1 MASIIE
7 QAEIV
12 LLVTAI
18 VGMLARRLRIP
29 TTAGLVVAGLGLAL
43 VPGTIDIT
51 LTKELIFDA
60 FLPPLV
66 FEAALHISW
75 SELRKDS
82 AVILT
87 LTTLGVLLT
96 ASAAAAGM
104 HYLLHWG
111 WDEAAVF
118 GILIAATD
126 PVSVIATFKEA
137 RVSSRLRLLLEA
149 ESLFN
154 DGIAAV
160 ALSAAIL
167 FIGGEKVTTFDIGRT
182 LIASIFGGIFCGAV
196 ITSGILMLAG
206 RTTDHLTEITLTTVA
221 AYGSFLLAERLHLS
235 GVLASL
241 TAGLIVGNAG
251 YLSSIVSRQAVES
264 FWEYAAFLANSFIFV
279 LIGIRIWQQDF
290 ASVASMVP
298 IAVAIALTGR
308 AVAIYP
314 CCALFARSTLRVEP
328 RHQHILFW
336 GGLRG
341 ALALALALGLP
352 AGLPQR
358 EEIITTVFEIVAFS
372 IFAQGLT
379 MPTLLRRWERSS
391 RIFGSTSLLADRLRN
406 DCFLQ
411 ERHGQQLATCNHR
424 ELYLAVAGIVLS
436 QPVHSPAI

>member
-1 MASIIE
+1 MALLIG
-7 QAEIV
+7 QVEIV

-18 VGMLARRLRIP
+18 VGMLARRLHIP

-43 VPGTIDIT
+43 LHGTIELT
-51 LTKELIFDA
+51 LTKDLIFDA

-66 FEAALHISW
+66 FEAALYIGW

-87 LTTLGVLLT
+87 LAILGVLLT
-96 ASAAAAGM
+96 ASVTTAGM
-104 HYLLHWG
+104 HYLLHWSWEG
-111 WDEAAVF
+111 AALF

-126 PVSVIATFKEA
+126 PVSVIATFKEVGT
-137 RVSSRLRLLLEA
+137 RSRLRLLLEA

-160 ALSAAIL
+160 AFSTAIL
-167 FIGGEKVTTFDIGRT
+167 FITGEKVSAFDIGRT
-182 LIASIFGGIFCGAV
+182 LIASIFGGMFCGAV
-196 ITSGILMLAG
+196 ITSGILLLAG

-251 YLSSIVSRQAVES
+251 YLRSIYSRQAVES
-264 FWEYAAFLANSFIFV
+264 FWEYAAFVANSFIFV
-279 LIGIRIWQQDF
+279 LIGIRIVEQHF
-290 ASVASMVP
+290 ASVATIIPAVVITMV
-298 IAVAIALTGR
+298 GR

-314 CCALFARSTLRVEP
+314 CCALFARSTARVQP

-352 AGLPQR
+352 PELNYR
-358 EEIITTVFEIVAFS
+358 EEIIATVFGIVTFS
-372 IFAQGLT
+372 IFLQGLT
-379 MPTLLRRWERSS
+379 ITALLRRLGE
-391 RIFGSTSLLADRLRN
+391 
-406 DCFLQ
+406 
-411 ERHGQQLATCNHR
+411 
-424 ELYLAVAGIVLS
+424 V
-436 QPVHSPAI
+436 P

>member
-1 MASIIE
+1 MELIIE
-7 QAEIV
+7 QAEIL

-18 VGMLARRLRIP
+18 VGMLAHRLRIP

-96 ASAAAAGM
+96 ASVTTAGM
-104 HYLLHWG
+104 HYLLHWS
-111 WDEAAVF
+111 WQAAALF
-118 GILIAATD
+118 GILVAATD

-137 RVSSRLRLLLEA
+137 GVSGRLRLLLEA

-160 ALSAAIL
+160 ALSTAIL
-167 FIGGEKVTTFDIGRT
+167 FIVGEKVTAFDIGRT
-182 LIASIFGGIFCGAV
+182 LIASIFGGIFCGAI
-196 ITSGILMLAG
+196 ITSAILMLAG
-206 RTTDHLTEITLTTVA
+206 GTTDHLTEITLTTVA

-241 TAGLIVGNAG
+241 AAGIIVGNAG
-251 YLSSIVSRQAVES
+251 YLRSIVSRQAVES

-290 ASVASMVP
+290 ASVASIVP
-298 IAVAIALTGR
+298 VAVAITLVGR
-308 AVAIYP
+308 AAAIYP
-314 CCALFARSTLRVEP
+314 CCAFFARSTLRVKP

-358 EEIITTVFEIVAFS
+358 IEIITTVFVIVVFS

-379 MPTLLRRWERSS
+379 MPALLRRLGEM
-391 RIFGSTSLLADRLRN
+391 
-406 DCFLQ
+406 
-411 ERHGQQLATCNHR
+411 
-424 ELYLAVAGIVLS
+424 
-436 QPVHSPAI
+436 P

>member
-1 MASIIE
+1 MASLLG
-7 QAEIV
+7 QVEIV

-18 VGMLARRLRIP
+18 VGMLARRLRVP

-43 VPGTIDIT
+43 LPGTVEIT
-51 LTKELIFDA
+51 LTKDLIFEV

-66 FEAALHISW
+66 FEAALYISW

-87 LTTLGVLLT
+87 LATLGVLLT
-96 ASAAAAGM
+96 ASATWAGM
-104 HYLLHWG
+104 HYLLHWR
-111 WDEAAVF
+111 WEDAALF

-126 PVSVIATFKEA
+126 PVSVIATFKETG
-137 RVSSRLRLLLEA
+137 VTGRLRLLLEA

-160 ALSAAIL
+160 AFSTAIL
-167 FIGGEKVTTFDIGRT
+167 VVMGEKVTPFDIGQT
-182 LIASIFGGIFCGAV
+182 LMTSIFGGILCGAV
-196 ITSGILMLAG
+196 ITSGILIVAG

-251 YLSSIVSRQAVES
+251 YLRSISSREAVES

-279 LIGIRIWQQDF
+279 LIGIRIMKQDF
-290 ASVASMVP
+290 ASVASIFP
-298 IAVAIALTGR
+298 IAVVIVMVGR
-308 AVAIYP
+308 AVAVYP
-314 CCALFARSTLRVEP
+314 CCALFARSTARVQI

-341 ALALALALGLP
+341 ALSLALALGLP
-352 AGLPQR
+352 PELAYR
-358 EEIITTVFEIVAFS
+358 EEILATVFGIVTFS
-372 IFAQGLT
+372 VFVQGLT
-379 MPTLLRRWERSS
+379 VTPLLRRLGEIR
-391 RIFGSTSLLADRLRN
+391 
-406 DCFLQ
+406 
-411 ERHGQQLATCNHR
+411 
-424 ELYLAVAGIVLS
+424 
-436 QPVHSPAI
+436 

>member
-1 MASIIE
+1 MALLIG
-7 QAEIV
+7 QVEIV

-43 VPGTIDIT
+43 LPGTIEIT

-66 FEAALHISW
+66 FEAALYISW
-75 SELRKDS
+75 IELRKDL

-87 LTTLGVLLT
+87 LATLGVLLT
-96 ASAAAAGM
+96 AGATTAGM
-104 HYLLHWG
+104 HYLLQWSWEG
-111 WDEAAVF
+111 AALF

-137 RVSSRLRLLLEA
+137 GVRSRLRLLLEA

-160 ALSAAIL
+160 AFSTAIV
-167 FIGGEKVTTFDIGRT
+167 FIMGEKVTTFDIGRT
-182 LIASIFGGIFCGAV
+182 LIISIFGGIFCGAV
-196 ITSGILMLAG
+196 ITSAILMLAG

-221 AYGSFLLAERLHLS
+221 AYGSFLLAERLRLS

-251 YLSSIVSRQAVES
+251 YLRSIYSRQAVES
-264 FWEYAAFLANSFIFV
+264 FWEYAAFVANSFIFV
-279 LIGIRIWQQDF
+279 LIGIRIVQQHF
-290 ASVASMVP
+290 ASVATIVP
-298 IAVAIALTGR
+298 VAVAITMVGR
-308 AVAIYP
+308 AVAVYP
-314 CCALFARSTLRVEP
+314 CCALFARSTARVQP

-352 AGLPQR
+352 PELTYR
-358 EEIITTVFEIVAFS
+358 EEIIATVFGIVTFS
-372 IFAQGLT
+372 IFLQGLT
-379 MPTLLRRWERSS
+379 ITPLLRRLGE
-391 RIFGSTSLLADRLRN
+391 
-406 DCFLQ
+406 
-411 ERHGQQLATCNHR
+411 
-424 ELYLAVAGIVLS
+424 V
-436 QPVHSPAI
+436 P